1 MNLSL
6 YIDYLRAEALI
17 KKHSKTFYRAFSSLK
32 DTRQRRGIYAVY
44 AYCRLVDDAIDI
56 DKDLK
61 KLHVYKSNLDM
72 LVKGEKARGFLWNVL
87 MDTTTTFQ
95 YEERDFKPFYELIEG
110 QEFDAAP
117 VSIQTHDQLLH
128 YCDLVASSVGRMLM
142 PVLVND
148 PNKDHDQFAED
159 LGRAFQITNICRDVG
174 EDQQRDR
181 IYLPKALMEEHGYT
195 RDQLWQQTNND
206 AFKSILMSLH
216 KDARA
221 LYAKAEKQ
229 LQIFPLSVRFPLHA
243 SLVLYRAIL
252 DVIEAHHFDVFST
265 KHFVPLTTK
274 KHLIQTILS
283 SKTHS

>member
-6 YIDYLRAEALI
+6 FFDYVRAEALI

-32 DTRQRRGIYAVY
+32 DAKQRRGIYAVY

-61 KLHVYKSNLDM
+61 KLHVYKSNLDR

-87 MDTTTTFQ
+87 MDTTTQFQ
-95 YEERDFKPFYELIEG
+95 YDERAFKPFYELIEG

-117 VSIQTHDQLLH
+117 VSIQTKDQLFH

-142 PVLVND
+142 PILVSN
-148 PNKDHDQFAED
+148 PTKEHDQFAED

-174 EDQQRDR
+174 EDQKRDR
-181 IYLPKALMEEHGYT
+181 IYLPKALMDEHGYT
-195 RDQLWQQTNND
+195 REQLWQQTNND
-206 AFKSILMSLH
+206 AFKAILNHLH
-216 KDARA
+216 HYART
-221 LYAKAEKQ
+221 LYTRAENQ
-229 LQIFPLSVRFPLHA
+229 LHRFPPSVRFPLHA

-252 DVIEAHHFDVFST
+252 DVIESHDYDVFST
-265 KHFVPLTTK
+265 KHFVPLATK
-274 KHLIQTILS
+274 KNLIQSILPV
-283 SKTHS
+283 T